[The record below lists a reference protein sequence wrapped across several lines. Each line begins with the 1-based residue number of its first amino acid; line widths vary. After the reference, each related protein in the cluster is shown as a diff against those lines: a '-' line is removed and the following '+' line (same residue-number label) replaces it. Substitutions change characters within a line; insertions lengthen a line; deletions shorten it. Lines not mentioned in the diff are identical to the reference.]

1 MAFPNYF
8 KKLPNI
14 DYAVSVNKAGQRT
27 SLNIKD
33 FFRFVK
39 IKDVSLR
46 YDSFYYTYTIKNG
59 ERPDQIAHQEYGDT
73 RYYWMILQTND
84 IVDYYAQW
92 PLSQYELD
100 RFLLKKYGSPEG
112 IDEIHH
118 YETREVRDDD
128 GRLVLE
134 AGIKVDKDFRFE
146 YQANPYAQI
155 YRYAEPVEITNLKY
169 EYRLNDAKS
178 EIVLINKKFIGR
190 LMSEYGRYAMSLS
203 DSESEVVIS
212 DYYK

>member
-46 YDSFYYTYTIKNG
+46 YDSFYYTYTVQNG
-59 ERPDQIAHQEYGDT
+59 ERPDQIAFNQYGDT
-73 RYYWMILQTND
+73 RYYWMILQSND
-84 IVDYYAQW
+84 IIDYYAQW

-100 RFLLKKYGSPEG
+100 RFMSAKYGT
-112 IDEIHH
+112 DEYLYGIHH
-118 YETREVRDDD
+118 YETPEVKDDD
-128 GRLVLE
+128 GRLVLTP
-134 AGIKVDKDFRFE
+134 GIKVDKDFRYE
-146 YQANPYAQI
+146 YQADPITQI
-155 YRYAEPVEITNLKY
+155 YRYAEAVPVTNIDY
-169 EYRLNDAKS
+169 EYRINDAKS
-178 EIVLINKKFIGR
+178 EIVLINKKYVGR